1 MARTGRPRIPTH
13 LKILRG
19 NPGKRAADINTEEPK
34 PPVVIPSCPKH
45 VQGEARKEWRRITK
59 ELATLELI
67 AKLDRAA
74 VAAYCVQWARW
85 VEAENKLTVM
95 DDGQAVEP
103 TVFKT
108 PTGYPMQSPWLS
120 ISNKALELMHK
131 FLTEFGLTAA
141 SRTRLKVETKKPEA
155 AAHGAKRF
163 LTG

>member
-1 MARTGRPRIPTH
+1 MARTGRPVIPTH

-19 NPGKRAADINTEEPK
+19 NPGKRVSDIKTEEPK

-59 ELATLELI
+59 ELALLELI

-85 VEAENKLTVM
+85 VEAENKLM
-95 DDGQAVEP
+95 AEP
-103 TVFKT
+103 TIFKT
-108 PTGYPMQSPWLS
+108 PTGYPIQSPWLA

-131 FLTEFGLTAA
+131 YLTEFGLTAA
-141 SRTRLKVETKKPEA
+141 SRTRLKVDTKKPEA
-155 AAHGAKRF
+155 GPQGARRF